1 MFHHLIQRV
10 KNTVNRH
17 NVKNNE
23 RPKNENHYSKRC
35 QGFRCRDVGASHAR
49 QKPASDQVLDYASV
63 DLHHPKPKYGPRK
76 TNKTRLEGGDLLLLS
91 GGNRVIGS
99 ILPASVLTA
108 FRRGSLVSSSQH
120 YVPPSDG
127 EKKQTG
133 ISCREKIFRI
143 ANKQRKIRWLSSAG
157 KSAYRSISYTE
168 RPVIWSVEL
177 EFYRVVTA
185 ISLDTKNCLRRT
197 ERTMHPPLSGCVLSL
212 EPADLA

>member
-1 MFHHLIQRV
+1 MQICPCITRSAEAGIGSSVGLCISRSSL
-10 KNTVNRH
+10 
-17 NVKNNE
+17 
-23 RPKNENHYSKRC
+23 SK
-35 QGFRCRDVGASHAR
+35 
-49 QKPASDQVLDYASV
+49 
-63 DLHHPKPKYGPRK
+63 
-76 TNKTRLEGGDLLLLS
+76 TKTRTKQNKQNKIGGDLLLLS
-91 GGNRVIGS
+91 GGNKVIGS

-120 YVPPSDG
+120 QVPPSNG
-127 EKKQTG
+127 EKSKRG
-133 ISCREKIFRI
+133 KNHPEKIFRI

-157 KSAYRSISYTE
+157 KSAYRSVSCRE

>member
-1 MFHHLIQRV
+1 MQRCPCITRSAEAGIGSSV
-10 KNTVNRH
+10 GLCISRSSPSKAKIRTKKN
-17 NVKNNE
+17 K
-23 RPKNENHYSKRC
+23 
-35 QGFRCRDVGASHAR
+35 Q
-49 QKPASDQVLDYASV
+49 
-63 DLHHPKPKYGPRK
+63 
-76 TNKTRLEGGDLLLLS
+76 NKIGDLLLLS
-91 GGNRVIGS
+91 GGNKVIGS
-99 ILPASVLTA
+99 ILPASVLTD
-108 FRRGSLVSSSQH
+108 FRRGSLVSSSQQ

-157 KSAYRSISYTE
+157 KSAYRSISCRE